1 MKRQAQEGL
10 RTIFT
15 NWKILLKQNGPD
27 HEEIKF
33 GGLPGEG
40 GVLMKLKYLVMSV
53 AMILLLITP
62 AWAGPNSDLYHAA
75 CNGDLQGAREALAQ
89 GASINGWVGSGF
101 LGIKRKFIP
110 LMCAS
115 KYGHLTIARFLIK
128 HGANVNERAGDA
140 PWAYTP
146 LVLAAE
152 NGHTD
157 IVRLLI
163 EHGANVVL
171 HNGDTVANH
180 GGVSNY
186 PEIVALIHNAAN
198 IRAEWLEKEKIRMAE
213 QARIENLEKL
223 NTKLDAVADDLKQLF
238 NTAPESPQS
247 SSMPESYRK
256 EMVIGLANV
265 RDAKTQDDYLRAL
278 RHFDKAARIVP
289 RAPAPYEALGH
300 ISETVGAYAAAVE
313 FFNLYLLADPNASD
327 ARMIKDRLY
336 ILEDKAKRQQ

>member
-1 MKRQAQEGL
+1 
-10 RTIFT
+10 
-15 NWKILLKQNGPD
+15 
-27 HEEIKF
+27 
-33 GGLPGEG
+33 
-40 GVLMKLKYLVMSV
+40 MKLKFLVIGVSMT
-53 AMILLLITP
+53 LLSITT
-62 AWAGPNSDLYHAA
+62 AWADPNADLYHAA

-89 GASINGWVGSGF
+89 GAAINGWVTSGF
-101 LGIKRKFIP
+101 LGIEHQFIP
-110 LMCAS
+110 LICAS
-115 KYGHLTIARFLIK
+115 DYGHLTIARFLIK
-128 HGANVNERAGDA
+128 HGANVNAKAKLGDPA
-140 PWAYTP
+140 
-146 LVLAAE
+146 LLEAAE

-163 EHGANVVL
+163 EHGANVEVR
-171 HNGDTVANH
+171 NGKYSAADIV
-180 GGVSNY
+180 GVSQY

-198 IRAEWLEKEKIRMAE
+198 IRAEWLEEEKIRMAE

-238 NTAPESPQS
+238 NTAPESLQS